1 MQQGMVLTN
10 TLSVGLSMRPSKYK
24 KEFDDGIIAHMEKGL
39 SFETYAAIISVHRD
53 TLYQWVKDYP
63 EFSDAVKIAKAKCEL
78 FWEQLGLNYI
88 THTDSKFEST
98 PKINSAIYIFNM
110 KNRFGWKDR
119 QDVTADVK
127 INSKELEE
135 MSDDELLDLSK
146 RALEA
151 FKSK

>member
-1 MQQGMVLTN
+1 MAKDKFELKELRG
-10 TLSVGLSMRPSKYK
+10 RPPKF
-24 KEFDDGIIAHMEKGL
+24 KEEYVNGVIEHMERGYT
-39 SFETYAAIISVHRD
+39 FETYAAIIDVNRD
-53 TLYQWVKDYP
+53 TLYQWIKDYP
-63 EFSDAVKIAKAKCEL
+63 IFSDAVKRGKEKGQ
-78 FWEQLGLNYI
+78 FKWEQIGMEHI

-98 PKINSAIYIFNM
+98 PKLNSAVYIFNM
-110 KNRFGWKDR
+110 KNRFGWIDR
-119 QDVTADVK
+119 HEVKNEVK